1 MLPFFPRNR
10 ALRPEG
16 LLHSRGI
23 ARSGLR
29 PLTKIPYCC
38 LPQESGPC
46 LSPNVAVR
54 PLRPAMHH
62 RLGGPL
68 PRQQT
73 NAPQVHPRPIP
84 ERMFHRKKMP
94 PSCTSGF
101 VLRFQSVF
109 PVRGQVPYVLL
120 TRSPLET
127 RRSLVRLACIRHAA
141 SVHPEPGSNS
151 PFDLYSDA
159 LRLVFMIVFQV
170 QRIDVVSSCIYF
182 VFPVR
187 FSKSVST
194 HDRCFHRLQL
204 LMKSQ
209 AFQRY

>member
-1 MLPFFPRNR
+1 
-10 ALRPEG
+10 
-16 LLHSRGI
+16 
-23 ARSGLR
+23 
-29 PLTKIPYCC
+29 
-38 LPQESGPC
+38 
-46 LSPNVAVR
+46 
-54 PLRPAMHH
+54 MHR
-62 RLGGPL
+62 RLGEPL
-68 PRQQT
+68 PHQLA
-73 NAPQVHPRPIP
+73 NAPQVHLHAGLLSPFPKRRCLLFAHPVSASVSRSSP
-84 ERMFHRKKMP
+84 AHA
-94 PSCTSGF
+94 G
-101 VLRFQSVF
+101 RFPTCYS
-109 PVRGQVPYVLL
+109 PVRHSYPKI
-120 TRSPLET
+120 S
-127 RRSLVRLACIRHAA
+127 VRLACIRHAA

-194 HDRCFHRLQL
+194 HDRCLHRLGL

>member
-1 MLPFFPRNR
+1 
-10 ALRPEG
+10 
-16 LLHSRGI
+16 
-23 ARSGLR
+23 
-29 PLTKIPYCC
+29 
-38 LPQESGPC
+38 
-46 LSPNVAVR
+46 
-54 PLRPAMHH
+54 MHR

-68 PRQQT
+68 PHQLA
-73 NAPQVHPRPIP
+73 NAPQVHPCAEPCSSFNTESMPSLSLSGISFR
-84 ERMFHRKKMP
+84 FRKF
-94 PSCTSGF
+94 SRSH
-101 VLRFQSVF
+101 
-109 PVRGQVPYVLL
+109 GQVPYVLL
-120 TRSPLET
+120 TRSPLES
-127 RRSLVRLACIRHAA
+127 RRTLVRLACIRHAA

-194 HDRCFHRLQL
+194 HDRCLHRLRL